1 MVIMVGFYNKN
12 HYPKGDFDGT
22 GTQACAYLVSIR
34 GAKAGQTLPMT
45 RVDVSLADDLGISAR
60 DEIQERY
67 TENALLVFSDKSKY
81 VVNLGLSL
89 TQKTHGQCLIRILA
103 GCLICTRNT
112 CKLKMHLLDKHWLDL
127 RIALATS
134 LVF

>member
-22 GTQACAYLVSIR
+22 GTQACAYLVGIS
-34 GAKAGQTLPMT
+34 GAKAGQALPVT

-67 TENALLVFSDKSKY
+67 SDNALLFFSDKSKC
-81 VVNLGLSL
+81 VGLPP
-89 TQKTHGQCLIRILA
+89 
-103 GCLICTRNT
+103 
-112 CKLKMHLLDKHWLDL
+112 
-127 RIALATS
+127 
-134 LVF
+134 